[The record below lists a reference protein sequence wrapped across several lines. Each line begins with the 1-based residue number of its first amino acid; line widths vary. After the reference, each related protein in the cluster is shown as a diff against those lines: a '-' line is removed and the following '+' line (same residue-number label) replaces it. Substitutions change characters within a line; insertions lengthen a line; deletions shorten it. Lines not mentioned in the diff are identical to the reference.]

1 MASAWIRQRWTKGGS
16 ARWRVEYRLGGA
28 GTKKRYAGSF
38 PTKREALIRKAWV
51 SGELA
56 ARRVPDLSA
65 FAEPT
70 PPTIVADAAR
80 RWLASRI
87 DVAESTKTRNELE
100 VERIDRLVGSVAV
113 DALTPEQVATFVT
126 DLVTEGYARGT
137 IRKTLQTLAMILDR
151 ERINPNPVRDKQ
163 VKLPREDEE
172 EINPPTA
179 QHAEAVYWLLPS
191 KHRLAFLF
199 LDWSGARVSAIDHV
213 IVSDYDEPRR
223 RVRLRKSVTKT
234 KRALDRPAARTS
246 RGHRGVARAARG
258 SRPRRSAVRREPF
271 DLAPNVDHAGLQG
284 SGRPAL
290 QATRPRHRR
299 ISLLH
304 AEGKT
309 WARIGEFVGSRSL
322 SVTAEV
328 YTHVLSDETELDY
341 ATLLAR

>member
-234 KRALDRPAARTS
+234 KRALWIDLPPVLAEAIEASLGPREDRDPDARLF
-246 RGHRGVARAARG
+246 A
-258 SRPRRSAVRREPF
+258 
-271 DLAPNVDHAGLQG
+271 
-284 SGRPAL
+284 
-290 QATRPRHRR
+290 
-299 ISLLH
+299 
-304 AEGKT
+304 
-309 WARIGEFVGSRSL
+309 GSRSTSL
-322 SVTAEV
+322 RTSITRACKAAAVPHFKPHDPAIGESRSFTRKGKRGRGSASSSAV
-328 YTHVLSDETELDY
+328 GAS
-341 ATLLAR
+341 R